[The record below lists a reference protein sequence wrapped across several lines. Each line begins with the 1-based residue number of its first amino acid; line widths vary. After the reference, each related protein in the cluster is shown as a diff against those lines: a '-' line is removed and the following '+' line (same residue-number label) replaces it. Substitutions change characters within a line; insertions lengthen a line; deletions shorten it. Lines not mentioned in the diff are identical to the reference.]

1 MPEGKHRAVFLDRDG
16 TIVDDPPPGFLHEP
30 GKVRLLPG
38 AAAAIR
44 RLNQTGWLV
53 VIVTNQSGIGRGL
66 YDEAAYAA
74 VQRRLAELL
83 AAHSAHIDA
92 AYFCPHHPDAD
103 GPCDCRKPGVKLFR
117 DAQAALGI
125 DLRRSY
131 WVGDRW
137 RDVAPTRALGGGASQ
152 AILVQTGSGA
162 TDRVETEARGTT
174 VVPDLSAAVDRIVQ
188 GE

>member
-1 MPEGKHRAVFLDRDG
+1 TRPSLFASPTTTSSSTRGPSSPTRSSRSPTRSAPPWMPEGKHRAVFLDRDG

-66 YDEAAYAA
+66 YVEA
-74 VQRRLAELL
+74 
-83 AAHSAHIDA
+83 
-92 AYFCPHHPDAD
+92 
-103 GPCDCRKPGVKLFR
+103 
-117 DAQAALGI
+117 
-125 DLRRSY
+125 
-131 WVGDRW
+131 
-137 RDVAPTRALGGGASQ
+137 
-152 AILVQTGSGA
+152 
-162 TDRVETEARGTT
+162 EARGTT

-188 GE
+188 AE